1 VRKADGKERTVQ
13 ADVVLTVAESK
24 RLIAKGIAQH
34 PAVLQALKQ
43 GIICVAKGSTNA
55 YVVEELTGEPIDKTQ
70 YMTGRTLPAG
80 SGAGKKLSGG
90 LADCILRRGQWDRE
104 VDSKTIVQ
112 EMGPGDV
119 YLKGANALNHERD
132 QAALLIGHPTG
143 GTIGAVIGCVV
154 ARRIKLI
161 VPVGLEKSVP
171 TDLKLLSLFIRD
183 ADERAPASATLWPLE
198 TAEIFTEIEAL
209 ETLVP
214 EVVVFTLA
222 AGGLAGAEGSVRL
235 LLEGP
240 LEAVQQAHEVVA
252 SCHGEPPFVS

>member
-1 VRKADGKERTVQ
+1 VQ

-34 PAVLQALKQ
+34 PAVLKALRE

-55 YVVEELTGEPIDKTQ
+55 YVVEELTGEPIDKTR

-80 SGAGKKLSGG
+80 SDAGKGLSGS
-90 LADCILRRGQWDRE
+90 LPDCILRKGEWDNE
-104 VDSKTIVQ
+104 ADSKSIVQ

-119 YLKGANALNHERD
+119 YLKGANALNYERD

-143 GTIGAVIGCVV
+143 GTIGAIIGCVI

-171 TDLKLLSLFIRD
+171 IDLKDLSLVIRD
-183 ADERAPASATLWPLE
+183 AEERAQGSATLWPLE
-198 TAEIFTEIEAL
+198 AAEIFTEVEAL
-209 ETLVP
+209 EVLVP
-214 EVVVFTLA
+214 EIVALPLA
-222 AGGLAGAEGSVRL
+222 AGGLGGAEGCVRL
-235 LLEGP
+235 LLEGS
-240 LEAVQQAHEVVA
+240 QQAVEQAQQAVV
-252 SCHGEPPFVS
+252 SCQGEPPFLS

>member
-1 VRKADGKERTVQ
+1 MQ

-24 RLIAKGIAQH
+24 RLIAKGIAKH
-34 PAVLQALKQ
+34 PAVARALKE

-55 YVVEELTGEPIDKTQ
+55 YVVEELTGEPIDKTR
-70 YMTGRTLPAG
+70 YVTGSTLPAG
-80 SGAGKKLSGG
+80 SDAGSRLSAS
-90 LADCILRRGQWDRE
+90 LPDCILRKGQWDRE
-104 VDSKTIVQ
+104 ADSNSIVQ

-119 YLKGANALNHERD
+119 YLKGANALNYEHG

-143 GTIGAVIGCVV
+143 GTIGAVIGTII
-154 ARRIKLI
+154 ARAVKLI

-171 TDLKLLSLFIRD
+171 VDLKMLSLVVRD
-183 ADERAPASATLWPLE
+183 AEKRAPGSPTLWPLE

-214 EVVVFTLA
+214 EVVVFPLA

-235 LLEGP
+235 LVDGP
-240 LEAVQQAHEVVA
+240 DGAVKRALEVVA
-252 SCHGEPPFVS
+252 SCQGEPPFLTS